1 MPGMKAQVEL
11 IGVTLSDDSS
21 QTETKT
27 GTMVFA
33 EELPKYSSEFHSAR
47 SSGKDLQHVMKVHA
61 FEYSGQTLAKYQGKE
76 FDIYRTYQ
84 KDDDWIELYL
94 SSKGKA

>member
-11 IGVTLSDDSS
+11 ITETLSDDAY
-21 QTETKT
+21 QTPANVGVT
-27 GTMVFA
+27 VFA
-33 EELPKYSSEFHSAR
+33 EELPKFSNEFHSAR
-47 SSGKDLQHVMKVHA
+47 ASGKELQHVFKVHA
-61 FEYSGQTLAKYQGKE
+61 FEYGGQTVAKYGGRE
-76 FDIYRTYQ
+76 FEIYRTHQ